1 MNARSVPLHP
11 GIDELEQVVADIR
24 ALGAGAALPTPT
36 PTPTPAALAAAIA
49 HLHDEQPLS
58 GEMLEQR
65 EREWR
70 AVEDELRTAEQD
82 DARRDGRL

>member
-1 MNARSVPLHP
+1 MHALHAE
-11 GIDELEQVVADIR
+11 IDELEQVVADIR
-24 ALGAGAALPTPT
+24 ALGAAAAL

-70 AVEDELRTAEQD
+70 AVADELHTAE
-82 DARRDGRL
+82 

>member
-11 GIDELEQVVADIR
+11 GIEELEQVVADIR
-24 ALGAGAALPTPT
+24 ALGAGVALPTPS
-36 PTPTPAALAAAIA
+36 PAALAAAIA

-58 GEMLEQR
+58 GEMMEQR

-70 AVEDELRTAEQD
+70 AVEDELRAAEQD
-82 DARRDGRL
+82 DARRDARL

>member
-1 MNARSVPLHP
+1 MNARAVPLHV
-11 GIDELEQVVADIR
+11 GNEELEQVVADIR
-24 ALGAGAALPTPT
+24 ALGAGAALPTPS
-36 PTPTPAALAAAIA
+36 PAALAAAIA

-70 AVEDELRTAEQD
+70 TVEDELHTAEQD
-82 DARRDGRL
+82 DARCDGLL